1 MGGRAGLAALAN
13 SLAPPATIASKGDEN
28 VEASSDNPLMPHHA
42 PPDVRRAVLSVLED
56 SLSCSGDFG
65 CPYLPGRV
73 ARSEGF
79 HVDSLAGEWYRW
91 LLDRGFRRS
100 GHVIY
105 RPVCRGCGECRQIR
119 VPTAEFQPTRSQR
132 RVRRRNVDVQVSS
145 GAPQLDEERWRL
157 YCAYLNA
164 RHDGSMSRTRAA
176 FVDFLYGS
184 CIETQEVCY
193 RLDGRLVGVSILD
206 VVPDAWSSV
215 YMFYDPT
222 EQRRSLGTYS
232 VLWEIEECRR
242 RGIAYYYLGYYV
254 AGSPTM
260 AYKARFA
267 PHEL

>member
-1 MGGRAGLAALAN
+1 MKA
-13 SLAPPATIASKGDEN
+13 SLDPVLRPAD
-28 VEASSDNPLMPHHA
+28 A
-42 PPDVRRAVLSVLED
+42 PPDLRRVVLSVLED
-56 SLSCSGDFG
+56 SLSHSGDFR
-65 CPYLPGRV
+65 CPYLPGRL
-73 ARSEGF
+73 ARSAGF

-119 VPTAEFQPTRSQR
+119 VPTAGFQATRSQR
-132 RVRRRNVDVQVSS
+132 RVWRRNVDVQVSR

-157 YCAYLNA
+157 YCAYLEA
-164 RHDGSMSRTRAA
+164 RHDGLMSRTRAA

-206 VVPDAWSSV
+206 MVPDAWSSV

-242 RGIAYYYLGYYV
+242 RGVAYYYLGYYV

-267 PHEL
+267 PHELLHAGRTWQRHGAQE